1 MIRGAKFFVKGCDG
15 AACGPFRWTAV
26 REWVAVGYFTAD
38 DAVRLAEVTEWTAIG
53 GIPELMATPP
63 GNETN
68 EALTALRRRASEKK
82 AIAPRTEA
90 YLKRLGCPVR
100 PERLN
105 PYTAFLW
112 VRTMEELNPPQADAT
127 ERWAA
132 GEASNDRAHSATEND
147 ATPAQIETLRAK
159 GIAVPVGLTRLQAQ
173 RLISGPPTE
182 GQLRRIQFYGIPLP
196 EGAGKDEASDL
207 IDRHIRENWDS
218 EEAYQASRRKIESEW
233 GDGKKTGPV
242 LKLRPA
248 PPAADAKF
256 AAPSTVRQGPPAA
269 PPAHRSVG
277 PRPARRAPS
286 RAIIVSCLLGMVV
299 LVAVWAIVRKRM
311 GADSN
316 QAALGSTNPA
326 GREAMTA
333 EINVARSVT
342 VMESPDRRRA
352 EQLRGWVIA
361 LPLTGIMGGA
371 EPRALVDGRMY
382 RVGDAVDRP
391 RGIVILQIDSDKK
404 TVVFGD
410 GAGSI
415 VRRVLE

>member
-1 MIRGAKFFVKGCDG
+1 MTRGTKFFVKGGDG

-38 DAVRLAEVTEWTAIG
+38 DAVRLADVTEWTAIG

-112 VRTMEELNPPQADAT
+112 VRTMEELNPQHADAT

-132 GEASNDRAHSATEND
+132 EEASNGRAHSATEND

-159 GIAVPVGLTRLQAQ
+159 GIAISVGLTRLQAQ

-182 GQLRRIQFYGIPLP
+182 GQLRRIQFYGITLP

-218 EEAYQASRRKIESEW
+218 EEAYQAARRKVDSEW

-242 LKLRPA
+242 LKLRSA
-248 PPAADAKF
+248 PPPADAKF
-256 AAPSTVRQGPPAA
+256 AAPSTVRQGPSAA
-269 PPAHRSVG
+269 PTAHRTVA
-277 PRPARRAPS
+277 PRPARRTPS
-286 RAIIVSCLLGMVV
+286 RALIVFGLLGMVV
-299 LVAVWAIVRKRM
+299 LVVAWAIARKRA
-311 GADSN
+311 GIVPKQVAVGTAN
-316 QAALGSTNPA
+316 AAGQDAVP
-326 GREAMTA
+326 A

-342 VMESPDRRRA
+342 VMESPDQKRA
-352 EQLRGWVIA
+352 EQLRVWVVA

-371 EPRALVDGRMY
+371 EPRALIDGGMY

-391 RGIVILQIDSDKK
+391 RGVVILQIDSEKN